1 MLSEQIVLHQQYQL
15 MKSDV
20 VIIFFIRVIPLLS
33 SFFGVERKL
42 LSQSK
47 LFSQSVH
54 ALLVNFIRGISILV
68 CPQKII
74 KLFYVCILISP
85 QCFCSACV
93 SLPYKYITRT
103 WFSRGHLFLCCRSSY
118 NSKCMGRSEPNSI
131 SPSLCLRLVQQRWD
145 TSRSSSTGAI
155 LQVSESFPVSN
166 INLASK
172 NIWNKKVNNINK
184 RNLEW
189 LTQNHRAN

>member
-74 KLFYVCILISP
+74 KLFHVCILISP

-103 WFSRGHLFLCCRSSY
+103 WFSRGCLCSSAAAAAIIQNAWAGVSPTAFLHPFVWDWSSR
-118 NSKCMGRSEPNSI
+118 GETLPGVPLQEPFFRCL
-131 SPSLCLRLVQQRWD
+131 SPFLYP
-145 TSRSSSTGAI
+145 T
-155 LQVSESFPVSN
+155 
-166 INLASK
+166 
-172 NIWNKKVNNINK
+172 
-184 RNLEW
+184 
-189 LTQNHRAN
+189 